1 MQAIRRAIN
10 AYGQASETLAPAQQI
25 VLLYE
30 GAIRRIR
37 EARGAIEAQRSR
49 ERCVALQKATAIVEG
64 LQSCLDH
71 EQGGEIARNL
81 DRIYTH
87 VVFRLQRIN
96 LTNDSAICDEV
107 IALLEQLR
115 NAWAQL
121 AACATPPAGGNRAEP
136 AAQHATAVT
145 I

>member
-1 MQAIRRAIN
+1 MQTIRRAIS

-37 EARGAIEAQRSR
+37 EARQAIELRRVAD
-49 ERCVALQKATAIVEG
+49 RCVAVHKATAIIEG

-71 EQGGEIARNL
+71 ARGGEIARNL
-81 DRIYTH
+81 DLIYTH
-87 VVFRLQRIN
+87 VIFRLQRLN
-96 LTNDSAICDEV
+96 LADDPAICDEV
-107 IALLEQLR
+107 IARLDQLR
-115 NAWAQL
+115 AAWAEL
-121 AACATPPAGGNRAEP
+121 AGGAPPA
-136 AAQHATAVT
+136 AAGHARPTADHAVAVT